1 MWVIYGLRERDQ
13 RGEGGE
19 GEGRTGAGDEGGEGR
34 TGEGDEGGEGDE
46 RQMGM
51 EMEMEMEMRDDG
63 DQMEMRGRDLER
75 CERREAERD
84 FMY

>member
-13 RGEGGE
+13 RGEG
-19 GEGRTGAGDEGGEGR
+19 EGRTDEGDEGR
-34 TGEGDEGGEGDE
+34 IGEGDEGGEGDE
-46 RQMGM
+46 RQMG
-51 EMEMEMEMRDDG
+51 MEMEMRDDG

-84 FMY
+84 FTY